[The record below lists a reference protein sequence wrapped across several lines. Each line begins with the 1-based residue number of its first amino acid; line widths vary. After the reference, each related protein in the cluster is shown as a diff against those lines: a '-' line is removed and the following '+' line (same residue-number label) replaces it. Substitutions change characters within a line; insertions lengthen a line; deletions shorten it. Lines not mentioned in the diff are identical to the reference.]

1 MFALIQ
7 LLLDR
12 FDSAKP
18 PMATVIEGSRRDY
31 RFARR
36 RARGKA
42 GEVSIGPQLT
52 WETDGQS
59 SQMLC
64 HGREKRPAAY
74 SRKLALGAVLA

>member
-1 MFALIQ
+1 MLAVIQ

-18 PMATVIEGSRRDY
+18 PIATVTEGSRRDC

-36 RARGKA
+36 RARGKT
-42 GEVSIGPQLT
+42 GEVSIGPQLAY
-52 WETDGQS
+52 ENDSQAL
-59 SQMLC
+59 QMLC

-74 SRKLALGAVLA
+74 SRKQALGAVLA